1 MRPPMMCPNRFLAIV
16 GGLAVLGA
24 AFGAMAIDTMVLVG
38 AGGTPPL
45 VARDLWH
52 AGGG

>member
-1 MRPPMMCPNRFLAIV
+1 MRPPMMYVNHFLAIV

-24 AFGAMAIDTMVLVG
+24 AFGAMAIDTMVMIG
-38 AGGTPPL
+38 AGGTLPL
-45 VARDLWH
+45 VAHDLWR